1 MRWGLMPDDA
11 SLGIE
16 VAFHDW
22 FWLPDEE
29 PERWEKTRADIEAA
43 VRAALAANGF
53 AEEEY
58 DITHHGD

>member
-53 AEEEY
+53 LPEEY

>member
-1 MRWGLMPDDA
+1 MPDHA
-11 SLGIE
+11 NLGIE

>member
-1 MRWGLMPDDA
+1 VVTVPDHA

-16 VAFHDW
+16 VAFFDK

-29 PERWEKTRADIEAA
+29 PGRWQKTRADVEQA